1 MLKFNFLRSKL
12 YGAGS
17 VAAQYA
23 AHVADAE
30 SAKGR
35 ALAMSVAHKAL
46 HGDIDELEKL
56 AGGLE
61 TESGKIKDRLS
72 ALSARI

>member
-1 MLKFNFLRSKL
+1 MSYFDFWKSKNN
-12 YGAGS
+12 GAGS

-23 AHVADAE
+23 AHVAE
-30 SAKGR
+30 SEAAKGR
-35 ALAMSVAHKAL
+35 ALAMQVAHKAL